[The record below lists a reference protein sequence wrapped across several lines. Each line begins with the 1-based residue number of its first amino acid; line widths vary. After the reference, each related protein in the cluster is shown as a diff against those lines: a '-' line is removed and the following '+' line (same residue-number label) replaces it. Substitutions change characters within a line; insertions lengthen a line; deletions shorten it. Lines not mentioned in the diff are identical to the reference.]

1 MLLSTHKKKILT
13 FFTAITAVLLLSANA
28 QAQGFLKTR
37 GQKIVDGNGEEYIL
51 KGMGLGGW
59 MLQEGYMLR
68 TSGFADTQHE
78 IEQHIADLTSE
89 QFKDR
94 FYDAWLDNH
103 FRRIDLDSLKSWGF
117 NHVRV
122 AMHYK
127 WFTPSIEEEPVQ
139 GQVTWRERGFNM
151 LDTLLQWCSENEMY
165 LILDLHAAPGGQGYN
180 ASISDYDPD
189 KPSLWE
195 SEFNKKK
202 TAELWKKLAER
213 YADEP
218 WMGGYDLINETNW
231 TFEGNF
237 EGDNA
242 RNGCQ
247 DTLNKPLYELMVRIT
262 DSIRTVDQN
271 HIIFIEGNCWANNFN
286 GMTPPWDDNM
296 VYSFHKYWNPN
307 ETEAIQ
313 QFLDMREKYDIPLW
327 LGETGENSNTWY
339 TNCIRLLDKHKIGWA
354 WWPEKQLGDQNNP
367 LTVKMNSGYKRLL
380 EYWRGNASQPD
391 KDFARD
397 ALMQLTENLKLEN
410 CIYNR
415 DVIDAMFRQTRTNAT
430 KPYVD
435 HRFPGKVYAVDY
447 DLGRVNHAYYDN
459 DYTNTEFRAPTNR
472 GGEYRNDGVDIEA
485 CDDQTTN
492 GYNVGW
498 IEEGEWMQYTVG
510 VKESGS
516 YSLSFRL
523 ASEQD
528 GGRFYLTMDGEKMG
542 EAVQLTPTGGSQQ
555 WETFETGPVRLEKGR
570 HVFRVIVETGGFN
583 FNYMEARKVQLA
595 ANVF

>member
-1 MLLSTHKKKILT
+1 MNDKKYFLASLSTLLVMLLVAGH
-13 FFTAITAVLLLSANA
+13 VH
-28 QAQGFLKTR
+28 AQGFLKTR
-37 GQKIVDGNGEEYIL
+37 GQAIVDGNGDEYIL

-78 IEQHIADLTSE
+78 IEQHIAELTSE
-89 QFKDR
+89 PFKDR

-127 WFTPSIEEEPVQ
+127 WFTPPIEKEPVQ
-139 GQVTWRERGFNM
+139 GQVTWKQRGFNM
-151 LDTLLQWCSENEMY
+151 LDTLLQWCLENEMY

-218 WMGGYDLINETNW
+218 WIGGYDLINETNW

-242 RNGCQ
+242 KNGCQ

-262 DSIRTVDQN
+262 DSIRQVDQN

-313 QFLDMREKYDIPLW
+313 QFLDMREKYNIPLW

-339 TNCIRLLDKHKIGWA
+339 TNCIRLLDKHQIGWA

-367 LTVKMNSGYKRLL
+367 LTVKMNSGYKQLL
-380 EYWRGNASQPD
+380 EYWRGNAPKPD
-391 KDFARD
+391 TEFARD
-397 ALMQLTENLKLEN
+397 ALMQLAENLKLEN
-410 CIYNR
+410 CIYNK
-415 DVIDAMFRQTRTNAT
+415 DVIDAMFRQTRTTET
-430 KPYVD
+430 KPWKD
-435 HRFPGKVYAVDY
+435 HTFPGKVFASDY
-447 DLGRVNHAYYDN
+447 DLGRVGYAYQDN
-459 DYTNTEFRAPTNR
+459 DFTNTEFRAPTNR
-472 GGEYRNDGVDIEA
+472 GGEYRNDGVDIEK
-485 CDDQTTN
+485 CEDQTTN

-498 IEEGEWMQYTVG
+498 IEDGEWMQYTVE
-510 VKESGS
+510 VQKSGS
-516 YSLSFRL
+516 YRLAFRL

-528 GGRFYLTMDGEKMG
+528 GGRFYLTMDEDKIGET
-542 EAVQLTPTGGSQQ
+542 VLVTNTGGLQQ
-555 WETFETGPVRLEKGR
+555 WKTFETGPVHLEKGK
-570 HVFRVIVETGGFN
+570 HVFRVMVEKGGFN
-583 FNYMEARKVQLA
+583 INYIEARIL
-595 ANVF
+595 

>member
-1 MLLSTHKKKILT
+1 MLFNNDKKYIPTFLATLFFILLFAGHGHT
-13 FFTAITAVLLLSANA
+13 
-28 QAQGFLKTR
+28 QGFLKTR
-37 GQKIVDGNGEEYIL
+37 GQRIVDGSGEEFIL

-59 MLQEGYMLR
+59 MLQEGYMLQ

-94 FYDAWLDNH
+94 FYDAWLKNH

-127 WFTPSIEEEPVQ
+127 WFTPPIGEEPVQ
-139 GQVTWRERGFNM
+139 GQITWRQRGFNM
-151 LDTLLQWCSENEMY
+151 LDTLLQWCEENRMY

-202 TAELWKKLAER
+202 TAELWKKLAKR

-218 WMGGYDLINETNW
+218 WIGGYDLINETNW
-231 TFEGNF
+231 TFEENF
-237 EGDNA
+237 EGENA
-242 RNGCQ
+242 KNGCQ

-262 DSIRTVDQN
+262 DSIRQVDSN
-271 HIIFIEGNCWANNFN
+271 HILFIEGNCWANNFN

-339 TNCIRLLDKHKIGWA
+339 TNCIRLLDKHQIGWA
-354 WWPEKQLGDQNNP
+354 WWPEKQLGDQDNP
-367 LTVKMNSGYKRLL
+367 LTVKMNPGYKKLL
-380 EYWRGNASQPD
+380 EYWRGNAPKPD
-391 KDFARD
+391 EDFARE
-397 ALMQLTENLKLEN
+397 ALMQLAQDLKLEN
-410 CIYNR
+410 CIYNK
-415 DVIDAMFRQTRTNAT
+415 DVIDAMFRQTRTNQT
-430 KPYVD
+430 KPWKA
-435 HRFPGKVYAVDY
+435 HTFPGKVYASDY
-447 DLGRVNHAYYDN
+447 DLGRVGYAYLDN
-459 DYTNTEFRAPTNR
+459 DFTNTEFRAPTNR
-472 GGEYRNDGVDIEA
+472 GGKYRNDGVDIEM
-485 CDDQTTN
+485 CEDQTTN
-492 GYNVGW
+492 GYNLGW
-498 IEEGEWMQYTVG
+498 IEGGEWMQYTVE

-516 YSLSFRL
+516 YTFSFRL
-523 ASEQD
+523 ASEKGD
-528 GGRFYLTMDGEKMG
+528 GRFYLTMDEEKTG
-542 EAVQLTPTGGSQQ
+542 KAVRLTPTGGPQQ
-555 WETFETGPVRLEKGR
+555 WKTFETGPVHLEKGE
-570 HVFRVIVETGGFN
+570 HFFRIVVEKGGFN
-583 FNYMEARKVQLA
+583 MNYIEARIA
-595 ANVF
+595 E

>member
-1 MLLSTHKKKILT
+1 MKLFSTVKILSV
-13 FFTAITAVLLLSANA
+13 FCLAIFLASCSADNENNK
-28 QAQGFLKTR
+28 GFLKTR
-37 GQKIVDGNGEEYIL
+37 GQQIVDGNGDEYIL

-89 QFKDR
+89 EFKDQ
-94 FYDAWLDNH
+94 FYDAWLKNH

-127 WFTPSIEEEPVQ
+127 WFTPPIEEEPVQ
-139 GQVTWRERGFNM
+139 GQVTWRERGFRM
-151 LDTLLQWCSENEMY
+151 LDTLLQWCEENEMY

-202 TAELWKKLAER
+202 TAELWKKLADR

-218 WMGGYDLINETNW
+218 WIGGYDLINETNW

-242 RNGCQ
+242 KNGCQ
-247 DTLNKPLYELMVRIT
+247 DTLNKPLYKLMTRIT
-262 DSIRTVDQN
+262 DSIRQVDQN

-307 ETEAIQ
+307 DTEAIQ

-327 LGETGENSNTWY
+327 LGETGENANTWY
-339 TNCIRLLDKHKIGWA
+339 TNCIRLLDKHQIGWA

-367 LTVKMNSGYKRLL
+367 LTVKMNPGYKQLL
-380 EYWRGNASQPD
+380 EYWRGNAPKPD
-391 KDFARD
+391 EDFARD
-397 ALMQLTENLKLEN
+397 ALMQLAENLKLEN
-410 CIYNR
+410 CMYNK
-415 DVIDAMFRQTRTNAT
+415 DVIDAMFRQTRTTET
-430 KPYVD
+430 KPWKA
-435 HRFPGKVYAVDY
+435 HTFPGKVYATDY
-447 DLGRVNHAYYDN
+447 DLGRVGYAYQDN
-459 DYTNTEFRAPTNR
+459 DVTNTEFRAPTNR
-472 GGEYRNDGVDIEA
+472 GGEYRNDGVDIEP
-485 CDDQTTN
+485 CDDQPTN

-498 IEEGEWMQYTVG
+498 IEDGEWMQYTVE
-510 VKESGS
+510 VQESGN
-516 YSLSFRL
+516 YTLAFRL

-528 GGRFYLTMDGEKMG
+528 GGRCYITRNGKKIGSEI
-542 EAVQLTPTGGSQQ
+542 EVPSTGGPQQ
-555 WETFETGPVRLEKGR
+555 WETFKTGPVQIEKGK
-570 HVFRVIVETGGFN
+570 HVFRFKAEKGGFN
-583 FNYMEARKVQLA
+583 LNYIEASKASLA
-595 ANVF
+595 AHEF